1 MHRMSTVGLLTLSLL
16 ASGCTSGPP
25 AAEGGSSSVPSVQ
38 GLSSMTTLKASFNH
52 DAGKVR
58 LLLVLSPTC
67 ATCLAGASW
76 VQKEILQTNPTPSL
90 RVYAIWVPFHG
101 AGQQAANLWERV
113 LPDPRVLQYWDGT
126 SLASGWFAKNVEHS
140 SFPVLDAYFLYG
152 STARWTSTPGPLVS
166 SGSTVIGRASA
177 LKAAIAPLL
186 GGTPAS

>member
-1 MHRMSTVGLLTLSLL
+1 MHRMSLVGLLTLLLL

-25 AAEGGSSSVPSVQ
+25 AAEGGGSFLPSVQ
-38 GLSSMTTLKASFNH
+38 GLSSIAMLKASFNH
-52 DAGKVR
+52 DASKVR
-58 LLLVLSPTC
+58 LLLVFSPTC

-76 VQKEILQTNPTPSL
+76 VQRNILDTNPTSSL

-101 AGQQAANLWERV
+101 PGQQAANLWERV

-152 STARWTSTPGPLVS
+152 PAARWTSTPAPLVS
-166 SGSTVIGRASA
+166 SGSTVIGRAPA

-186 GGTPAS
+186 AGEPES